1 MLDIIDLGG
10 SATTAINRFCSSRIE
25 IGVRGVVGVALVVRG
40 VRLAR

>member
-25 IGVRGVVGVALVVRG
+25 IDVRDVLLVVRD